1 MELLVPSLVTFA
13 LGLLIGWLL
22 AQKSDSDK
30 KSIVKDVARDAL
42 KDNRE
47 GFIEAAKIVLKPL
60 DDALKALDKKTG
72 ELEIKRATAYVE
84 LSEQIKG
91 MVSSAKEMQASSVN
105 MQNLLTYSSQAR
117 GNWGEYLLQNIVEF
131 AGMKEHVHFEVQE
144 PLSDGSRPDM
154 VILLPGGAGIPVD
167 SKCPFESYAKAKEAT
182 DPEDEKEFLQKHA
195 GAVKGHVKTLIEKNY
210 SEFAKGDI
218 DFTVMFMPG
227 DHLLTAALDVD
238 PELQEYAFKNRI
250 LITSPVSLVALLRT
264 VRVYWTHD
272 EANRNAQEIRDQAIK
287 LAKRVEIWT
296 THYAAVGENFKKAVD
311 AYNASKKSYD
321 VQVRPQAKRLAK
333 LKVVTQT
340 KYKPLDDDKSG
351 PQEIEAVPD
360 LEPPKKD

>member
-167 SKCPFESYAKAKEAT
+167 SKCPFKKYAEAKEET
-182 DPEDEKEFLQKHA
+182 EPRRVKELMKAH
-195 GAVKGHVKTLIEKNY
+195 GDAVKGHVTELIRRDY
-210 SEFAKGDI
+210 SKYTHGDS

-227 DHLLTAALDVD
+227 DHLLGAALDEH
-238 PELQEYAFKNRI
+238 PGLQDEALTHQI
-250 LITSPVSLVALLRT
+250 LITGPSTLVALLRT
-264 VRVYWTHD
+264 VRIYWTH
-272 EANRNAQEIRDQAIK
+272 EETNRNAQEIATAARTLYD
-287 LAKRVEIWT
+287 RVEIWME
-296 THYAAVGENFKKAVD
+296 HYGEIGESLTKAVK
-311 AYNASKKSYD
+311 AFNKSKRSYLHRIVPAGKKVMD
-321 VQVRPQAKRLAK
+321 
-333 LKVVTQT
+333 LKVTQP
-340 KYKPLDDDKSG
+340 KNKPLDDAKSG
-351 PQEIEAVPD
+351 PKTIDILPE
-360 LEPPKKD
+360 